1 MNLFKTQIKRELWEN
16 RVSFLYTPF
25 FVTLLILAFV
35 ACAALYTK
43 GAINGDGVH
52 FNMTSNGMLIEKG
65 VKVDEGKGVQLPDK
79 ESVNHQ
85 EVDLIAAAAKDSG
98 IFHAFITGIMYS
110 NCVMLYLVFSIVLS
124 AYALRCLF
132 DDRKNKDIL
141 FWRSMPVSETANV
154 VTKLIMIYLVG
165 PSVILMLNL
174 LVVLVA
180 LIIGIS
186 YFTYHGFGVG
196 QLLMSLI
203 NGGMYYIPLQIFYEL
218 IFSLLML
225 SPVIGF
231 ALFSSAYARKTPF
244 FIFVTPF
251 LLLGADRVLNSVFGF
266 NVGLSALFKAYGSA
280 LVLTRDAFM
289 LQHPL
294 HFTQAMI
301 VPLIACVL
309 VGAVFTAG
317 AIWLRNNRYEI

>member
-1 MNLFKTQIKRELWEN
+1 MNIYKTQIKRELWEN
-16 RVSFLYTPF
+16 KVSFLYTPF
-25 FVTLLILAFV
+25 AITLLILAFV
-35 ACAALYTK
+35 ACAALSTK

-52 FNMTSNGMLIEKG
+52 FNMTSNGMPIEMG
-65 VKVDEGKGVQLPDK
+65 VKVDEGMGAHLPDK

-85 EVDLIAAAAKDSG
+85 KVDLIAAAAKDSG
-98 IFHAFITGIMYS
+98 IFHAFISGIMYS

-141 FWRSMPVSETANV
+141 FWRSMPVSETTNV
-154 VTKLIMIYLVG
+154 AVKLIMIYVVG
-165 PSVILMLNL
+165 PLVILLLNL

-180 LIIGIS
+180 LMVGVC
-186 YFTYHGFGVG
+186 YFTYHGIGLG
-196 QLLMSLI
+196 SLLMSLI

-218 IFSLLML
+218 VFSLLML

-244 FIFVTPF
+244 FIFVIPF
-251 LLLGADRVLNSVFGF
+251 LLLGADRVLDSVFGF
-266 NVGLSALFKAYGSA
+266 NVGLSALFKAYGKA
-280 LVLTRDAFM
+280 LVLTQDAFM

-301 VPLIACVL
+301 APLLVCIL
-309 VGAVFTAG
+309 VGAAFTAG
-317 AIWLRNNRYEI
+317 AIWLRNNCYEI